1 MAFRVIYRLPKKK
14 GESLMKIRKIEPIKK
29 KPKKLRVC
37 AYARVSS
44 DSISQGESFENQVST
59 YERKIKSNP
68 EYEFAGVYADQGI
81 SGTVDCRPEFQRMI
95 VDCRA
100 GKVDLVLTKS
110 ISRFARNTAI
120 VLKYTRELK
129 QLGIGVVFEENGIS
143 TLSSEGE
150 LMMTVLASFAQEESR
165 SMSGNDKWSIRKRF
179 ERGEIMINTTRFMG
193 YDKNEY
199 GNLIINEVEAKI
211 VKRIFDMYVSGEGCH
226 RIANK
231 LNEEGIKTVTGVKW
245 DSATIR
251 NMLKNEK
258 YKGDFHIQKYYT
270 PDNVR
275 NRSHKNDGEV
285 KSYYVTE
292 NHEPIVSE
300 EEWQQAQ
307 EMMAYHIM
315 KKNIQTGD
323 NKYQKRYPLSGK
335 LVCPY
340 CGSKLKRRYVYNK
353 KVEWHCS
360 KYIREGKKACK
371 GIRVKDELL
380 TGLSFSEPMV
390 VEEVIKDGEKH
401 YGYTSKAAY
410 DNGERAADRIEEE
423 RSSVLPRINR
433 SRRTVIEL

>member
-1 MAFRVIYRLPKKK
+1 
-14 GESLMKIRKIEPIKK
+14 MKH
-29 KPKKLRVC
+29 
-37 AYARVSS
+37 
-44 DSISQGESFENQVST
+44 
-59 YERKIKSNP
+59 
-68 EYEFAGVYADQGI
+68 
-81 SGTVDCRPEFQRMI
+81 
-95 VDCRA
+95 
-100 GKVDLVLTKS
+100 
-110 ISRFARNTAI
+110 
-120 VLKYTRELK
+120 
-129 QLGIGVVFEENGIS
+129 
-143 TLSSEGE
+143 
-150 LMMTVLASFAQEESR
+150 
-165 SMSGNDKWSIRKRF
+165 
-179 ERGEIMINTTRFMG
+179 
-193 YDKNEY
+193 

-231 LNEEGIKTVTGVKW
+231 LNQDGIKTVTGAKW

-275 NRSHKNDGEV
+275 NQTHKNNGEV

-390 VEEVIKDGEKH
+390 VE
-401 YGYTSKAAY
+401 
-410 DNGERAADRIEEE
+410 
-423 RSSVLPRINR
+423 SS
-433 SRRTVIEL
+433 